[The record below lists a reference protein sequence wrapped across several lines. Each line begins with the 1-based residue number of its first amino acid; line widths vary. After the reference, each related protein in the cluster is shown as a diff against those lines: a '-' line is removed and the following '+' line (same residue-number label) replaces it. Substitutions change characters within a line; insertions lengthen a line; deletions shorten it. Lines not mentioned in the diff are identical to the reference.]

1 MILDV
6 AFIDMKP
13 RFSQDEKSH
22 YERCSLFPK
31 VVIEHD
37 ENKTRVQLMSDRE
50 IGSSYAFTLYLSF
63 ICSKFKGTLMQI

>member
-37 ENKTRVQLMSDRE
+37 ENKIKE
-50 IGSSYAFTLYLSF
+50 FN
-63 ICSKFKGTLMQI
+63 

>member
-63 ICSKFKGTLMQI
+63 ICSKIKGTLMQI

>member
-6 AFIDMKP
+6 AFIHMKP

-37 ENKTRVQLMSDRE
+37 ENKIKE
-50 IGSSYAFTLYLSF
+50 FN
-63 ICSKFKGTLMQI
+63 